1 MRIGI
6 VNDSPTAVEALR
18 RAVSLRVEHQV
29 AWVARDGQE
38 AIEFCGTDTPDVV
51 LMDLIMPNV
60 DGVEATRQI
69 MARSPCAIL
78 VVTVDVGA
86 NAGRVYEAMGAGA
99 LDALDTPQLD
109 AGDPHKTAA
118 ALLAKID
125 QFGGVIHDRALP
137 VRAPPSAAVNV
148 AGERAPLVAI
158 GASAGGP
165 AALGALLVALPADFR
180 AAIVIVQH
188 VDRAF
193 AAGMADWLNQQ
204 STLPVRLAQAGD
216 RPLAGVAL
224 LAGTNDHL
232 RITMGGALGY
242 SVEPADLPYRPSVD
256 VFFRSVV
263 ECWTGQAVGVLLT
276 GMGRDGALGLQAM
289 RAKGY
294 YTIAQDQASSA
305 VYGMPKAAVALDAA
319 SAILPLSQ
327 IADALQKAV
336 QVHDGLQ
343 RGAH

>member
-6 VNDSPTAVEALR
+6 ANDSLIAVEALR
-18 RAVSLRVEHQV
+18 RAVSLRIEHQV
-29 AWVARDGQE
+29 VWVAHDGRE
-38 AIEFCGTDTPDVV
+38 AIEFCATDTPDVV
-51 LMDLIMPNV
+51 LMDLIMPDI

-109 AGDPHKTAA
+109 VGDPHKTAA

-125 QFGGVIHDRALP
+125 QFGGVISDRALP
-137 VRAPPSAAVNV
+137 VRPAPSAV
-148 AGERAPLVAI
+148 AIANGRAPLIAI

-165 AALGALLVALPADFR
+165 AALATLLAALPTDFP

-204 STLPVRLAQAGD
+204 STLPVRLAESGD
-216 RPLAGVAL
+216 RPRAGVAL
-224 LAGTNDHL
+224 LAGTNDHI
-232 RITMGGALGY
+232 RIAMGGTLVYTA
-242 SVEPADLPYRPSVD
+242 EPADLPYRPSVD

-263 ECWTGQAVGVLLT
+263 KCWTGQAVGVLLT

-289 RAKGY
+289 RAKGH

-305 VYGMPKAAVALDAA
+305 VYGMPKAAAALDAA
-319 SAILPLSQ
+319 CSILPLSG
-327 IADALQKAV
+327 IADALLKAV
-336 QVHDGLQ
+336 QVHDGLE
-343 RGAH
+343 RGGH

>member
-6 VNDSPTAVEALR
+6 VNDSQMAVEALR
-18 RAVSLRVEHQV
+18 RAVSLRIDHQV
-29 AWVARDGQE
+29 VWVANDGQE
-38 AIEFCGTDTPDVV
+38 AIEFCGADTPDVV
-51 LMDLIMPNV
+51 LMDLVMPNV

-78 VVTVDVGA
+78 VVTVNVGA
-86 NAGRVYEAMGAGA
+86 NARRVYEAMGAGA

-109 AGDPHKTAA
+109 AGDLHKTAA

-125 QFGGVIHDRALP
+125 QFGGMIGNRALP
-137 VRAPPSAAVNV
+137 ERAPPSAAGV

-165 AALGALLVALPADFR
+165 TALATLLVALPADFR

-204 STLPVRLAQAGD
+204 STLPVRLAEAGD

-232 RITMGGALGY
+232 RIAMGGTLAY
-242 SVEPADLPYRPSVD
+242 TVEPADLPYRPSVD
-256 VFFRSVV
+256 VFFHSVV
-263 ECWTGQAVGVLLT
+263 ERWTGQAVGVLLT

-289 RAKGY
+289 RAKGH

-305 VYGMPKAAVALDAA
+305 VYGMPKAAAALDAA
-319 SAILPLSQ
+319 SAILPLSR
-327 IADALQKAV
+327 IADALLNAV
-336 QVHDGLQ
+336 QVHDGLP
-343 RGAH
+343 RGVQ

>member
-1 MRIGI
+1 MRIGL

-29 AWVARDGQE
+29 VWVANDGGE
-38 AIEFCGTDTPDVV
+38 AIEFCGADTPDVV

-60 DGVEATRQI
+60 DGVEATKQI

-99 LDALDTPQLD
+99 LDAIDTPHLDT
-109 AGDPHKTAA
+109 GDPHKTAA

-125 QFGGVIHDRALP
+125 QFGGVIRDRALP
-137 VRAPPSAAVNV
+137 MHVPPSVAPL

-165 AALGALLVALPADFR
+165 AALATLLAGLPADLG
-180 AAIVIVQH
+180 AAVVIVQH

-204 STLPVRLAQAGD
+204 SKLPVRLVQPGEC
-216 RPLAGVAL
+216 PHAGVVL

-232 RITMGGALGY
+232 RIAMGGTLGY
-242 SVEPADLPYRPSVD
+242 TVEPADVPYRPSVD

-263 ECWTGQAVGVLLT
+263 ERWTGPAVGVLLT

-289 RAKGY
+289 RAKGH

-305 VYGMPKAAVALDAA
+305 VYGMPKAAAALDAA
-319 SAILPLSQ
+319 SVILPLSR
-327 IADALQKAV
+327 IADAVLNAV

-343 RGAH
+343 RGKH